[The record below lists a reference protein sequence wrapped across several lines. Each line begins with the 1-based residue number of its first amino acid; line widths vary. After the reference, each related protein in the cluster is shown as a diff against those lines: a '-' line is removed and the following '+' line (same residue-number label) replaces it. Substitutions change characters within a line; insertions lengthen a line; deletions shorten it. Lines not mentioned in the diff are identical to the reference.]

1 MTEPSTPPTN
11 HAAPKPLPKPVQYA
25 LLAGLLA
32 VVGGAFYLLRG
43 PAPEIHCVHD
53 ALAYQ
58 GSATFEVEGDVVPTS
73 EVNLALR
80 AMDGYDSF
88 TLADETG
95 QLIVYFRSDTRRPED
110 GAGVRVEGSKLPISG
125 QGALGFVGH
134 QVTTSR

>member
-1 MTEPSTPPTN
+1 M
-11 HAAPKPLPKPVQYA
+11 
-25 LLAGLLA
+25 
-32 VVGGAFYLLRG
+32 
-43 PAPEIHCVHD
+43 HD

-58 GSATFEVEGDVVPTS
+58 GSATFEVEGDVLPTS

-95 QLIVYFRSDTRRPED
+95 QVIVYFHSDTRRPAD
-110 GAGVRVEGSKLPISG
+110 GARVRVEGSKLPISG
-125 QGALGFVGH
+125 QGALGFVAH